1 MPLDVLFATPCL
13 SQNVSIE
20 FLNSVIETDRACIM
34 SGIRPGWMQIGGDP
48 YLAKVRNKLMTRFL
62 RDFPG
67 VPQFFFLDDDVG
79 WPAAKAVEFLRRPEA
94 VLAGIYPKKQEAVD
108 FPVAI
113 AVNADSG
120 ELIER
125 DGLLMAREVSTGF
138 LRIKREVIES
148 IAQGCRPFKEFER
161 GETNDYLDIC
171 RMGMDALDAD
181 GWWVGEDYDLS
192 RRMIAAG
199 FEIWVDP
206 DIPFT
211 HRGTRAWSGNLVEHM
226 DRLRQNGMEA
236 KMAATKEAA

>member
-1 MPLDVLFATPCL
+1 
-13 SQNVSIE
+13 
-20 FLNSVIETDRACIM
+20 
-34 SGIRPGWMQIGGDP
+34 
-48 YLAKVRNKLMTRFL
+48 
-62 RDFPG
+62 
-67 VPQFFFLDDDVG
+67 
-79 WPAAKAVEFLRRPEA
+79 
-94 VLAGIYPKKQEAVD
+94 
-108 FPVAI
+108 
-113 AVNADSG
+113 
-120 ELIER
+120 
-125 DGLLMAREVSTGF
+125 MAREVSTGF